1 MVCATKPFLKWAGSK
16 AALVPELRKWVPR
29 GFKTYHE
36 PFVGSG
42 ALFFALQPARAIL
55 SDANAT
61 LVKTFQGV
69 QQDPHEVCTL
79 LEIHAEQHCAEWY
92 YDTRSRDPAH
102 LQHADAAAW
111 MIYMNKAG
119 FNGLY
124 RVNAKGLL
132 NTPIGK
138 TANGAPPAI
147 LDRETILAC
156 SRALFGHTILC
167 GDFRGVEE
175 RAASGDLVYFDSPY
189 APITDGSFTTYT
201 ADGFTQKDQIDLR
214 DLALRLKHRG
224 VYVLLSNSP
233 VVAPLYAE
241 GFETRTITRSGN
253 MNAKA
258 DGRGRVE
265 ELLIR

>member
-1 MVCATKPFLKWAGSK
+1 MKPFLTWAGSK
-16 AALVPELRKWVPR
+16 ASLVPELLSGLPR
-29 GFKTYHE
+29 GYKTYHE

-42 ALFFALQPARAIL
+42 ALFFALQPARAVL

-61 LVKTFQGV
+61 LVRTYQGI
-69 QQDPHEVCTL
+69 QADPHGVCAA
-79 LEIHAEQHCAEWY
+79 LEQHTQQHCAAWY
-92 YDTRSRDPAH
+92 YGMRALDPAEAPS
-102 LQHADAAAW
+102 LRDVAAW

-119 FNGLY
+119 FNGLW
-124 RVNAKGLL
+124 RVNSKGRL

-156 SRALFGHTILC
+156 SRALFGHTLLHA
-167 GDFRGVEE
+167 DFRLVEE
-175 RAASGDLVYFDSPY
+175 RAAPGDLIYFDPPY
-189 APITDGSFTTYT
+189 APITEDSFTAYT
-201 ADGFTQKDQIDLR
+201 VDGFSAQDQTDLR

-224 VYVLLSNSP
+224 VHVLLSNSP
-233 VVAPLYAE
+233 TVTPLYAD
-241 GFETRTITRSGN
+241 GFEIRAISRSGG
-253 MNAKA
+253 MNSKA